1 MIEISV
7 TYFILALPLLC
18 EWSYYFLNILLIL
31 TIVSFF
37 SYFNKMVCL
46 QLALYHYGNV

>member
-1 MIEISV
+1 MIKISV
-7 TYFILALPLLC
+7 TSFILALSLLC
-18 EWSYYFLNILLIL
+18 ENPYYFLNVFFIL

-46 QLALYHYGNV
+46 QLTLYHYGNV